1 MVKIILKYQL
11 LSVFFLLFTLPVFF
25 STLASS
31 QIIFLLA
38 VNGVYSSKIMKN
50 KKDFPLSYRCLEVGT
65 VSNHRTT
72 YTQP

>member
-1 MVKIILKYQL
+1 MVKIILRYQL
-11 LSVFFLLFTLPVFF
+11 LSVFFLLFTVPVF

-50 KKDFPLSYRCLEVGT
+50 KKDFPLSCRCLEVGT